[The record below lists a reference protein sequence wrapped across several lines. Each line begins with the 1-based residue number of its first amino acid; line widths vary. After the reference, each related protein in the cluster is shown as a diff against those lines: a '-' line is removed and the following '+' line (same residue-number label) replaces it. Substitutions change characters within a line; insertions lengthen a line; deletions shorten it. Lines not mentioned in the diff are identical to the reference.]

1 VWKTIL
7 FCLVINLYLF
17 NIGNLEYS
25 IKSNIN
31 LIFKILGIIVP
42 MIFTSCGSS
51 NHIGKEEKIDL
62 VDDKYPDTDYAWRYS
77 AKFSSNDIN
86 SAKAGAIN
94 ICRGELLAKVIAVVK
109 GGVSIY
115 SKQIDTSDLNKK
127 NKLNNASEY
136 SQLFEREYTTLIDGV
151 IKNSK
156 ILINEMTRNTRTG
169 MYTSTI
175 VIELP
180 KDSVSFSLSN
190 QLGIDR
196 NKFRN
201 YLNSR

>member
-1 VWKTIL
+1 MK
-7 FCLVINLYLF
+7 
-17 NIGNLEYS
+17 
-25 IKSNIN
+25 NIN

-94 ICRGELLAKVIAVVK
+94 ICRGELLAKVVAVVK

-115 SKQIDTSDLNKK
+115 SKQIDTSDLNNK